1 MKNNAKRAGERVRTY
16 HASLPPDARRVLKKI
31 RETIRTVAPDAVEVI
46 SYGIPAFKY
55 KGRLLVWYA
64 AWKQHTSIYPM
75 SAAMRRA
82 LAADI
87 KGYSTSKG
95 TIRFPLPKP
104 PPAVL
109 VRRLVNAR
117 IAEIER

>member
-1 MKNNAKRAGERVRTY
+1 MKNNAKRAGERVRAY